1 MRLHNLL
8 LLIWFFLA
16 HVHVVKVNKHIFL
29 IIKAIRPD
37 YAQYT
42 SDESEI
48 DEDEAKNDDPDTDT
62 EFDPFAKIESI
73 IAPRKRFSKV
83 LDYSAVANLRS
94 TMLLEVDTISVI
106 RSKLGDSALIIP
118 VSPPFKVKGKSE
130 ASNIAAVLD
139 YATSISLERISLSEI
154 WKAQRRPKKI
164 IKKIRPKRKASD
176 SSLRVGVDKDGIITR
191 GRDVSVD
198 HFIVKVT
205 PKSGGPF
212 SLRSAKLEKGKTDL
226 SSLRFHIDGKVQSLA
241 NIATHYTIHVGK
253 V

>member
-130 ASNIAAVLD
+130 ASNISWRTIASSSPRLCHFNLTGANFPLGD
-139 YATSISLERISLSEI
+139 LEGTEKTQKNYQKDKTQKESIRLF
-154 WKAQRRPKKI
+154 
-164 IKKIRPKRKASD
+164 AS
-176 SSLRVGVDKDGIITR
+176 SRC
-191 GRDVSVD
+191 
-198 HFIVKVT
+198 
-205 PKSGGPF
+205 
-212 SLRSAKLEKGKTDL
+212 
-226 SSLRFHIDGKVQSLA
+226 
-241 NIATHYTIHVGK
+241 
-253 V
+253 